1 MKNRSLAA
9 LLTTSALTAAT
20 ATAASAA
27 STTHKYK
34 GPVVDMR
41 WGPVQ
46 ATVYIKSKKIV
57 KVSIS
62 TAPENERSTFIDQ
75 QAVPFLKD
83 ETLQAQSST
92 IDLISG
98 ATMTS
103 EAFVESLQSVLL
115 KAHFKAKS

>member
-1 MKNRSLAA
+1 MKNRSIAA

-20 ATAASAA
+20 ATSASAA
-27 STTHKYK
+27 ATTHKYK

-57 KVSIS
+57 KVGIS
-62 TAPENERSTFIDQ
+62 TAPENPRSTFIDE
-75 QAVPFLKD
+75 QAVPMLKD
-83 ETLQAQSST
+83 EVLQAQSFNV
-92 IDLISG
+92 DVVSG

-103 EAFVESLQSVLL
+103 EAFLESLQSVL
-115 KAHFKAKS
+115 HKAKFKVQS

>member
-34 GPVVDMR
+34 GPIVDMR

-75 QAVPFLKD
+75 QAVPLLKD